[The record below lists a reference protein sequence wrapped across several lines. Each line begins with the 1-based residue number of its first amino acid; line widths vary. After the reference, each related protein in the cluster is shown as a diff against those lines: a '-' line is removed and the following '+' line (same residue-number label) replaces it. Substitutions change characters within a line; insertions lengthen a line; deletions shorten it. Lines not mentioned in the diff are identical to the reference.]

1 MKKIITSASLVV
13 FSVVAF
19 AQQDAQFTQNF
30 MNRLAVNPGYAGING
45 SICAFT
51 LYRTQWVGFGG
62 QPQTGLLSLDAPIG
76 AKKNM
81 GLGLTIQTDK
91 LGYMNNFYGKLAYS
105 YHLNLGPEGAKL
117 GLGLE
122 VGAINNTISGTW
134 LAPDGTDGSGGT
146 GGQVDALIP
155 QGNKAGTTYDV
166 GFGAYYNI
174 PDKLYVGLA
183 SSHLPANPNGAYYD
197 LARHYYITAGYDYA
211 VTDMITLKPSIFV
224 KSDAAS
230 TALDINLVAMYNQ
243 LVWAGVSYRLKD
255 AIAPM
260 VGVQINKLGPG
271 TLKFGYSYD
280 VTTSALKTYS
290 SGSHEIML
298 GYCFNVT
305 PKPKVITKFYN
316 VRFL

>member
-51 LYRTQWVGFGG
+51 LYRTQWVGFDG

-105 YHLNLGPEGAKL
+105 YHLPLGPGKL

-122 VGAINNTISGTW
+122 AGAINNSI
-134 LAPDGTDGSGGT
+134 
-146 GGQVDALIP
+146 
-155 QGNKAGTTYDV
+155 
-166 GFGAYYNI
+166 
-174 PDKLYVGLA
+174 
-183 SSHLPANPNGAYYD
+183 NGAV
-197 LARHYYITAGYDYA
+197 RSRI
-211 VTDMITLKPSIFV
+211 
-224 KSDAAS
+224 
-230 TALDINLVAMYNQ
+230 
-243 LVWAGVSYRLKD
+243 W
-255 AIAPM
+255 
-260 VGVQINKLGPG
+260 PG
-271 TLKFGYSYD
+271 
-280 VTTSALKTYS
+280 AWI
-290 SGSHEIML
+290 E
-298 GYCFNVT
+298 
-305 PKPKVITKFYN
+305 
-316 VRFL
+316 

>member
-51 LYRTQWVGFGG
+51 LYRTQWVGFDG

-105 YHLNLGPEGAKL
+105 YHLELGPGKL

-122 VGAINNTISGTW
+122 AGAINNSINGAW
-134 LAPDGTDGSGGT
+134 LAPDGTDGATDSNIPTSGT
-146 GGQVDALIP
+146 
-155 QGNKAGTTYDV
+155 NKAGTTYDV
-166 GFGAYYNI
+166 GFGAYYDI
-174 PDKLYVGLA
+174 PDKLYVGIA

-211 VTDMITLKPSIFV
+211 IGTSLVLKPSVFV
-224 KSDAAS
+224 KTDAAS
-230 TALDINLVAMYNQ
+230 TAVDINLVAMYNS

-260 VGVQINKLGPG
+260 IGVQYKVGPG
-271 TLKFGYSYD
+271 TLRFGYSED
-280 VTTSALKTYS
+280 VTTSAIKTYS

>member
-1 MKKIITSASLVV
+1 MIDYIIVIYKNYDLLELQVENFKRLFPNKDYRLIVV
-13 FSVVAF
+13 DNTPDTEKRIIEACS
-19 AQQDAQFTQNF
+19 D
-30 MNRLAVNPGYAGING
+30 
-45 SICAFT
+45 
-51 LYRTQWVGFGG
+51 
-62 QPQTGLLSLDAPIG
+62 PI
-76 AKKNM
+76 
-81 GLGLTIQTDK
+81 I
-91 LGYMNNFYGKLAYS
+91 NNFILCESIPTFDGLSHGK
-105 YHLNLGPEGAKL
+105 
-117 GLGLE
+117 
-122 VGAINNTISGTW
+122 AINEGLKYVQSDIVGIIDSDYFILNKNIHDYVYKKFSQGYKAIGTEYN
-134 LAPDGTDGSGGT
+134 DGKDTKNWVSKKPE
-146 GGQVDALIP
+146 AFENIP
-155 QGNKAGTTYDV
+155 V
-166 GFGAYYNI
+166 CFGAYYNI

>member
-1 MKKIITSASLVV
+1 MKKIITSAALIV

-30 MNRLAVNPGYAGING
+30 MNRLAVNPAYAGING

-51 LYRTQWVGFGG
+51 LYRTQWVGFDG
-62 QPQTGLLSLDAPIG
+62 QPTTGLLSLDAPIG

-105 YHLNLGPEGAKL
+105 YHIPLGPDGAKL
-117 GLGLE
+117 SLGLE
-122 VGAINNTISGTW
+122 AGAINNSINGTW
-134 LAPDGTDGSGGT
+134 LAPDGTDGAGDANIPLSGT
-146 GGQVDALIP
+146 
-155 QGNKAGTTYDV
+155 NKAGTTYDV

-174 PDKLYVGLA
+174 PEKLYVGLA
-183 SSHLPANPNGAYYD
+183 SSHLPANANGDYYD
-197 LARHYYITAGYDYA
+197 LARHFYITAGYDYA
-211 VTDMITLKPSIFV
+211 VNEMITLKPSVFI
-224 KSDAAS
+224 KTDAAS
-230 TALDINLVAMYNQ
+230 TALDINVVAMYNQ
-243 LVWAGVSYRLKD
+243 LVWAGISYRLKD

-260 VGVQINKLGPG
+260 VGVQISKLGPG

-280 VTTSALKTYS
+280 VTTSELKTYS

>member
-51 LYRTQWVGFGG
+51 LYRTQWVGFDG

-105 YHLNLGPEGAKL
+105 YHLELGPGKL

-122 VGAINNTISGTW
+122 AGAINNSINGAW
-134 LAPDGTDGSGGT
+134 LAPDGTDGATDSNIPTSGT
-146 GGQVDALIP
+146 
-155 QGNKAGTTYDV
+155 NKAGTTYDV
-166 GFGAYYNI
+166 GFGAYYDI
-174 PDKLYVGLA
+174 PDKLYVGIA

-211 VTDMITLKPSIFV
+211 IGTSLVLKPSVFV
-224 KSDAAS
+224 KTDAAS
-230 TALDINLVAMYNQ
+230 TAVDINLVAMYNS

-260 VGVQINKLGPG
+260 IGVQYKVGPG
-271 TLKFGYSYD
+271 TLRFGYSYD
-280 VTTSALKTYS
+280 VTTSAIKTYS

>member
-51 LYRTQWVGFGG
+51 LYRTQWVGFDG

-105 YHLNLGPEGAKL
+105 YHLERGPGKL

-122 VGAINNTISGTW
+122 AGAINNSINGAW
-134 LAPDGTDGSGGT
+134 LAPDGTDGATDSNIPTSGT
-146 GGQVDALIP
+146 
-155 QGNKAGTTYDV
+155 NKAGTTYDV
-166 GFGAYYNI
+166 GFGAYYDI
-174 PDKLYVGLA
+174 PDKLYVGIA

-211 VTDMITLKPSIFV
+211 IGTSLVLKPSVFV
-224 KSDAAS
+224 KTDAAS
-230 TALDINLVAMYNQ
+230 TAVDINLVAMYNS

-260 VGVQINKLGPG
+260 IGVQYKVGPG
-271 TLKFGYSYD
+271 TLRFGYSYD
-280 VTTSALKTYS
+280 VTTSAIKTYS

>member
-45 SICAFT
+45 SSCAFT
-51 LYRTQWVGFGG
+51 LYRTQWVGFDG

-105 YHLNLGPEGAKL
+105 YHLELGPGKL

-122 VGAINNTISGTW
+122 AGAINNSINGAW
-134 LAPDGTDGSGGT
+134 LAPDGTDGATDSNIPTSGT
-146 GGQVDALIP
+146 
-155 QGNKAGTTYDV
+155 NKAGTTYDV
-166 GFGAYYNI
+166 GFGAYYDI
-174 PDKLYVGLA
+174 PDKLYVGIA

-211 VTDMITLKPSIFV
+211 IGTSLVLKPSVFV
-224 KSDAAS
+224 KTDAAS
-230 TALDINLVAMYNQ
+230 TAVDINLVAMYNS

-260 VGVQINKLGPG
+260 IGVQYKVGPG
-271 TLKFGYSYD
+271 TLRFGYSYD
-280 VTTSALKTYS
+280 VTTSAIKTYS

>member
-1 MKKIITSASLVV
+1 MKKIITSASLFV

-51 LYRTQWVGFGG
+51 LYRTQWVGFDG

-105 YHLNLGPEGAKL
+105 YHLPLGPGKL

-122 VGAINNTISGTW
+122 AGAINNSINGAW
-134 LAPDGTDGSGGT
+134 LAPDGTDGATDSNIPTSGT
-146 GGQVDALIP
+146 
-155 QGNKAGTTYDV
+155 NKAGTTYDV
-166 GFGAYYNI
+166 GFGAYYDI
-174 PDKLYVGLA
+174 PDKLYVGIA

-211 VTDMITLKPSIFV
+211 IGTSLVLKPSVFV
-224 KSDAAS
+224 KTDAAS
-230 TALDINLVAMYNQ
+230 TAVDINLVAMYNS

-260 VGVQINKLGPG
+260 IGVQYKVGPG
-271 TLKFGYSYD
+271 TLRFGYSYD
-280 VTTSALKTYS
+280 VTTSAIKTYS

-298 GYCFNVT
+298 GYSFNVT

>member
-1 MKKIITSASLVV
+1 MKKVLTSVALVMSG
-13 FSVVAF
+13 FVAF

-51 LYRTQWVGFGG
+51 LYRTQWVGFDG
-62 QPQTGLLSLDAPIG
+62 QPKTGLLSLDAPIG

-81 GLGLTIQTDK
+81 GLGLTVQTDK
-91 LGYMNNFYGKLAYS
+91 LGFMNNFYGKLAYS
-105 YHLNLGPEGAKL
+105 YHIPLGPEGAKL

-122 VGAINNTISGTW
+122 LGAINNSVNGTW
-134 LAPDGTDGSGGT
+134 LAPDGTTSAGGNIT
-146 GGQVDALIP
+146 DASIP
-155 QGNKAGTTYDV
+155 LGNKAATTFDL
-166 GFGAYYNI
+166 GFGAFYNI
-174 PDKLYVGLA
+174 PDKLYIGLA
-183 SSHLPANPNGAYYD
+183 SSHLPANNIGSYYD
-197 LARHYYITAGYDYA
+197 LARHYYITAGYDWA
-211 VTDMITLKPSIFV
+211 FTETLTLKPSIFV

-230 TALDINLVAMYNQ
+230 TALDINVLLQWNNM
-243 LVWAGVSYRLKD
+243 LWGGVTYRLKD

-260 VGVQINKLGPG
+260 IGYKTTLGPG
-271 TLKFGYSYD
+271 TFKVGYSYD
-280 VTTSALKTYS
+280 VTTSAIKTYS

-305 PKPKVITKFYN
+305 PKPKVITRYYN

>member
-1 MKKIITSASLVV
+1 MKKIITSASLFV

-51 LYRTQWVGFGG
+51 LYRTQWVGFDG

-105 YHLNLGPEGAKL
+105 YHLPLGPGKL

-122 VGAINNTISGTW
+122 AGAINNSINGAW
-134 LAPDGTDGSGGT
+134 LAPDGTDGATDSNIPTSGT
-146 GGQVDALIP
+146 
-155 QGNKAGTTYDV
+155 NKAGTTYDV
-166 GFGAYYNI
+166 GFGAYYDI
-174 PDKLYVGLA
+174 PDKLYVGIA

-211 VTDMITLKPSIFV
+211 IGTSLVLKPSVFV
-224 KSDAAS
+224 KTDAAS
-230 TALDINLVAMYNQ
+230 TAVDINLVAMYNS

-260 VGVQINKLGPG
+260 IGVQYKVGPG
-271 TLKFGYSYD
+271 TLRFGYSYD
-280 VTTSALKTYS
+280 VTTSAIKTYS